1 MKSKFILL
9 IISITASLVT
19 LAGPNLTGYFIC
31 NFTDTVSCTEISELK
46 NNGFEIVES
55 DKDKHTVYVKAE
67 TNSSFTVLLKSK
79 MKEII
84 MVDSNGNRIYIM
96 ENVTEESPEFLKV
109 FFNFI

>member
-9 IISITASLVT
+9 IISITTSLAT
-19 LAGPNLTGYFIC
+19 LAGPNSTEYFIC
-31 NFTDTVSCTEISELK
+31 NFTDTISYTEISELK
-46 NNGFEIVES
+46 NNGFEIFES

-67 TNSSFTVLLKSK
+67 YNSNFTILLKSK

-84 MVDSNGNRIYIM
+84 MVDSNGNRVSIL
-96 ENVTEESPEFLKV
+96 ETVTEESPEFLKV